1 MLDLISFPGDLST
14 KLLLKRIDNRH
25 VESSIFAIGQKGMQ
39 DISRGVIA
47 ARDQHSHKKHLKS
60 INQNINTL
68 RQIVRTVMNNMN
80 ASWLKLLF
88 LRTSGAGF
96 GSPH

>member
-14 KLLLKRIDNRH
+14 KLLLKRIDNRD

-68 RQIVRTVMNNMN
+68 RQIVRTVM
-80 ASWLKLLF
+80 S
-88 LRTSGAGF
+88 
-96 GSPH
+96 